1 MGLKSRDFVWY
12 KGFGR
17 SNRAK
22 RPAIV
27 IGPNNPHEGPV
38 HLNTAAA
45 AVYRRF
51 IYAPV
56 DFWEIAFLDK
66 LWPDGSPQTHICPEE
81 LLAKMS
87 PLEALSLASD

>member
-1 MGLKSRDFVWY
+1 MGLKIRDFVWY

-27 IGPNNPHEGPV
+27 IGRNSPHEGPV
-38 HLNTAAA
+38 HLNNAAA
-45 AVYRRF
+45 SVYGSHS
-51 IYAPV
+51 YSPG

-66 LWPDGSPQTHICPEE
+66 LWPDGAPQTHICPESS
-81 LLAKMS
+81 LIKMS
-87 PLEALSLASD
+87 PIEALALTAE